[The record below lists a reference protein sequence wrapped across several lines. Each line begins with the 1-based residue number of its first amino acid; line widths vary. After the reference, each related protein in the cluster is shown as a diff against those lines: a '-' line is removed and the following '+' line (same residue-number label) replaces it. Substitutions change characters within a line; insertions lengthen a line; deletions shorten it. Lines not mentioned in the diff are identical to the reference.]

1 MPQSS
6 QQCQGR
12 WWTLVTAAGSAGRG
26 GEGRRRGKRA
36 GPQREAKEGKL
47 NLCVQR
53 TRVTGGIRAMA
64 LSLGGGGTLGQAPG
78 RRWGNS
84 GSQWQRALRFSGAT
98 APTRS
103 SPDGHPNFQRCGP
116 AQEQEGAH
124 SLRAARARLRN
135 ALLRASPEGALLA
148 PVSALTWASLA
159 GRGAGGDGRG
169 GRRRAPS
176 PHGLTPGPPGWLART
191 RSPPSAQRAR
201 ALFPPGWR
209 GRSRAAGWRGRTPGS
224 AGCGTRRGSAAPASG
239 PRPWVAPWDAET
251 PCCAAGR
258 TGPGL
263 GSGCPRRERGSRAG
277 GNSRPGSEMT
287 EMGERP
293 RGRGEGVVPG
303 RGADPATRERG
314 TSGGA
319 TRRSAA
325 NGGRARRRAQQD
337 L

>member
-64 LSLGGGGTLGQAPG
+64 LSLGGGGGTLGQAPG

-116 AQEQEGAH
+116 AQR
-124 SLRAARARLRN
+124 SKR
-135 ALLRASPEGALLA
+135 
-148 PVSALTWASLA
+148 
-159 GRGAGGDGRG
+159 
-169 GRRRAPS
+169 
-176 PHGLTPGPPGWLART
+176 GLTP
-191 RSPPSAQRAR
+191 
-201 ALFPPGWR
+201 
-209 GRSRAAGWRGRTPGS
+209 
-224 AGCGTRRGSAAPASG
+224 CVRR
-239 PRPWVAPWDAET
+239 
-251 PCCAAGR
+251 
-258 TGPGL
+258 GL
-263 GSGCPRRERGSRAG
+263 GSETRYCGRPQKVRSWLRSQRLPGLHGPGVARAATVVVADAG
-277 GNSRPGSEMT
+277 RPLP
-287 EMGERP
+287 MG
-293 RGRGEGVVPG
+293 
-303 RGADPATRERG
+303 
-314 TSGGA
+314 
-319 TRRSAA
+319 
-325 NGGRARRRAQQD
+325 
-337 L
+337 